1 MKPIKFTRLRTVD
14 GSPDAEILRAVVELP
29 APGEATG
36 AHVAVH
42 MARVVLTV
50 AEAPRAAAMF
60 IEQIRTNFST
70 GCVEVVC
77 VVPEGREPEDVVAEV
92 RAALGAPAPGA
103 AELADVV
110 APIHGLDVPPGD
122 LAQDL
127 ASPKQIG

>member
-36 AHVAVH
+36 AHVTVH
-42 MARVVLTV
+42 MARLVLTA
-50 AEAPRAAAMF
+50 AEAPRGAAML

-70 GCVEVVC
+70 GCV
-77 VVPEGREPEDVVAEV
+77 EV

-110 APIHGLDVPPGD
+110 ATIQGLDVPPGN

-127 ASPKQIG
+127 AAPRRIG